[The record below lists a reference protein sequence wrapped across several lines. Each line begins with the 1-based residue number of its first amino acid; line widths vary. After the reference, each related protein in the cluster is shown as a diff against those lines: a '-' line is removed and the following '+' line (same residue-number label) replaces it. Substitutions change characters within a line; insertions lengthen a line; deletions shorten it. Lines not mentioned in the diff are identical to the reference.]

1 MVRESDPTAPGDD
14 MRTTDSTVDTARI
27 EALLS
32 RLEHDAGG
40 TCDVA
45 GCLHLHGVPAT
56 REDRPALAA

>member
-1 MVRESDPTAPGDD
+1 
-14 MRTTDSTVDTARI
+14 MRTSDSTADTARI
-27 EALLS
+27 EALIS

-45 GCLHLHGVPAT
+45 GCLHLHEVPAT